1 MRAIV
6 HLLAA
11 TAMLCG
17 PVGMVPL
24 QASQQSANPNDD
36 DVGSIG
42 AVLDA
47 TVYRHGASMAGFKVL
62 DARGSP
68 YSGLEPGDIVIAVDD
83 IYFTARDTIRTLDN
97 VVEQFYSGAPV
108 KIVYL
113 DASAGYRV
121 TSQTARLAM
130 RAPRPVYAA
139 APPVRVQP
147 RPAAPAPR
155 PAQPSPDWRRIDA
168 VLNDLIVEDS
178 REWWT
183 NQYRA
188 GSVRNSRLKW
198 IDASSYQLSADFS
211 YVGGAQGWV
220 RAKFVNGEFSCIEF
234 QDTVLGCRALR
245 EPGQRVAIAALVT
258 LAAVAAVAVS
268 SSSDSSDGRGASA
281 APDDNRTSP
290 PQSTSYP
297 DDGGASASA
306 ERDRKEREER
316 EAQERRDRL
325 RTPRVG
331 GEDGIHGCAKEPCWD
346 RDPN

>member
-1 MRAIV
+1 MRAVV

-11 TAMLCG
+11 TALLCG
-17 PVGMVPL
+17 PVGTMLL
-24 QASQQSANPNDD
+24 QASQQSVNPNDD
-36 DVGSIG
+36 DIGSIG
-42 AVLDA
+42 AVFDT

-62 DARGSP
+62 DARGSA

-139 APPVRVQP
+139 APPVRAQP
-147 RPAAPAPR
+147 RPVATASR
-155 PAQPSPDWRRIDA
+155 PTQPSPDWRRIDA
-168 VLNDLIVEDS
+168 VLNDLILADS
-178 REWWT
+178 RGWLVDE
-183 NQYRA
+183 YRL
-188 GSVRNSRLKW
+188 GSVRNSRLQW

-211 YVGGAQGWV
+211 YVGGAPGQV
-220 RAKFVNGEFSCIEF
+220 RAKFTDGKFSCIEF
-234 QDTVLGCRALR
+234 QNTLFGCRALR
-245 EPGQRVAIAALVT
+245 APGQGAAIATLVALV
-258 LAAVAAVAVS
+258 AVAAVATAASSES
-268 SSSDSSDGRGASA
+268 SSSASPSRPAADPDPTPPRSSA
-281 APDDNRTSP
+281 
-290 PQSTSYP
+290 YP
-297 DDGGASASA
+297 DDGGSAARA
-306 ERDRKEREER
+306 ERDRKEREQR

-331 GEDGIHGCAKEPCWD
+331 GEDGIHGCASPPCMD